1 MQNQEHG
8 FKHNKEAPP
17 APLCWWRV
25 DGKFNLRVTVGDK
38 RIRFF
43 HYIKRLPATRKT
55 KFIKKV

>member
-25 DGKFNLRVTVGDK
+25 DGKFNLRVTVGEK
-38 RIRFF
+38 EFVS
-43 HYIKRLPATRKT
+43 
-55 KFIKKV
+55 FITLSDAGYKKNEVH